1 MAKNS
6 VNCAAIPPQ
15 RRIGMNV
22 GTMGLEVMSRSHWIN
37 QFVIIF
43 NTPLIG
49 DYLILKAIDLDVLS
63 DLLNKFELI
72 FYIVQY
78 T

>member
-1 MAKNS
+1 
-6 VNCAAIPPQ
+6 
-15 RRIGMNV
+15 
-22 GTMGLEVMSRSHWIN
+22 MSRSHWIN
-37 QFVIIF
+37 QFVFVIIF

-49 DYLILKAIDLDVLS
+49 DYLILKAYDLDVLS